1 MGIIKNMQTYLVG
14 GAVRD
19 QLLNYPVKERDW
31 VVVGATVEEMLK
43 LGYQQVG
50 KDFPVF
56 LHPKTKDEHALART
70 ERNIALGYRGFEVHA
85 SADVTLEEDL
95 IRRDL
100 TINAIAQDEAGKLY
114 DPYNGQAD
122 IENKLLRHVSP
133 AFSEDPVRV
142 LRVARF
148 AARYAHLGFSVAE
161 ETNEL
166 MRSMVESGEVNSLV
180 AERVWQEFHKAL
192 GERNPEVFINVLRDC
207 GALKVIL
214 PEIDTLF
221 GVPQP
226 IEYHPEIDTGI
237 HTIMVL
243 QQATLLSAEPITR
256 FAALCHDLGK
266 ALTAKQNWP
275 SHHGHEAGGLK
286 PIRQLCNRLR
296 VPKNFLELAC
306 ITAEFHLHVHRAFEI
321 KNSTLLRTIEKLD
334 GLRKPE
340 RYEQFLTACLAD
352 SRGRTGY
359 ENNEY
364 PQAERYREALR
375 IIKNIDI
382 QAFKEI
388 GLTGKEMAKA
398 IHTAR
403 QSALD
408 KQLTPVKTS

>member
-1 MGIIKNMQTYLVG
+1 MQTYLVG

-19 QLLNYPVKERDW
+19 SLLNYPVKERDW

-70 ERNIALGYRGFEVHA
+70 ERNIALGYKGFEVHA
-85 SADVTLEEDL
+85 SPDVTLEEDL

-100 TINAIAQDEAGKLY
+100 TINAIAQDEDGNLY

-122 IENKLLRHVSP
+122 LENKILRHVSP

-148 AARYAHLGFSVAE
+148 AARYAHLGFTVAE
-161 ETNEL
+161 ETHEL
-166 MRSMVESGEVNSLV
+166 MRNMVASGEVNSLV

-192 GERNPEVFINVLRDC
+192 GERHPEIFIEVLKNC

-214 PEIDTLF
+214 PEIDALF

-226 IEYHPEIDTGI
+226 IEHHPEIDTGV

-243 QQATLLSAEPITR
+243 QQASLLSKEPITR

-266 ALTAKQNWP
+266 ALTPKEKWP

-286 PIRQLCNRLR
+286 PIRQLCKRLR
-296 VPKNFLELAC
+296 VPKNFQELAC
-306 ITAEFHLHVHRAFEI
+306 VTAEFHLHVHRAFEI

-340 RYEQFLTACLAD
+340 RFEQFLIACLAD

-359 ENNEY
+359 ETNDY
-364 PQAERYREALR
+364 PQADRFREALD
-375 IIKNIDI
+375 IIKDIDI
-382 QAFKEI
+382 EPFKEA
-388 GLTGKEMAKA
+388 GLQGKAMAEA

-408 KQLTPVKTS
+408 KLLTIVEG

>member
-1 MGIIKNMQTYLVG
+1 MKTYLVG

-31 VVVGATVEEMLK
+31 VVVGATVEQMLE

-70 ERNIALGYRGFEVHA
+70 ERNIALGYKGFEVHA
-85 SADVTLEEDL
+85 SPDVTLEEDL

-100 TINAIAQDEAGKLY
+100 TINAIAEDEEGNLY

-122 IENKLLRHVSP
+122 IEKKLLRHVSP

-148 AARYAHLGFSVAE
+148 AARYSHLGFTVAE

-166 MRSMVESGEVNSLV
+166 MRSMVESGEVDSLV

-192 GERNPEVFINVLRDC
+192 GERNPEVFIEVLQSC

-214 PEIDTLF
+214 PEIDALF

-226 IEYHPEIDTGI
+226 IEHHPEIDTGI

-243 QQATLLSAEPITR
+243 QQATLLSEEPVTR

-266 ALTAKQNWP
+266 ALTPKDKWP
-275 SHHGHEAGGLK
+275 SHYGHEAGGIK
-286 PIRQLCNRLR
+286 PIRQLCKRLR
-296 VPKNFLELAC
+296 IPKNFQELAC

-340 RYEQFLTACLAD
+340 RYEQFLIACIAD

-359 ENNEY
+359 ENKDY
-364 PQAERYREALR
+364 PQADRYREALS

-382 QAFKEI
+382 QAFKDA
-388 GLTGKEMAKA
+388 GLQGKEMAEA

-408 KQLTPVKTS
+408 KQLSPIQ